1 MVLRMQ
7 SWPNP
12 SIPTVPGAPVP
23 LKLHD
28 TADAQV
34 KPVRP
39 GPEATMYVCGI
50 TPYDSTHLGHA
61 ATYLTFDLVQRVL
74 IDNGHTVHYVQNITD
89 VDDPLFERAERDGVD
104 WRELGTSQIDL
115 FRSDMANLSVI
126 PPRDYVGAI
135 ESVDEVVEMVGR
147 LLESGAAYQLSDDE
161 YPDVYFDRTATPH
174 FGYESN
180 YDEATM
186 AELFAERGGDPGR
199 VGKRDPLDALL
210 WRAARDGEPA
220 WDAPF
225 GRGRPGWHI
234 ECSAI
239 AVNRLGVGFDIQGG
253 GSDLA
258 FPHHEF
264 SAAHAEAAC
273 AADGSCGGSGAGGDG
288 GAHGDNVSGGAGVN
302 ASGAHPRMA
311 GHYVHAGMIGL
322 DGTKM
327 SKSLGNL
334 VFVSKLVEAGTDP
347 SAIRLGVFAGHYR
360 SDRDWSDD
368 VLADATHRLDRWRHA
383 ARVASDAVGD
393 DGGAG
398 DGVGG
403 GDRAGQ
409 DSGAAS
415 TAEDHADRADRV
427 IAALREALSNDL
439 DTTSA
444 LAAVDA
450 WADDVLAGVDATE
463 PATADEAGSTA
474 TSDAAFS
481 GEGLRV
487 AEAVDALLGVKL

>member
-1 MVLRMQ
+1 MQ

-12 SIPTVPGAPVP
+12 SIPTVPGTPVP

-28 TADAQV
+28 TADAVV

-115 FRSDMANLSVI
+115 FRSDMGHLSVI

-161 YPDVYFDRTATPH
+161 FPDIYFDRTATPH

-210 WRAARDGEPA
+210 WRAERDGEPA

-273 AADGSCGGSGAGGDG
+273 AADGSCGGGAGARERSDHDGDHD
-288 GAHGDNVSGGAGVN
+288 A
-302 ASGAHPRMA
+302 GAHPRMA

-334 VFVSKLVEAGTDP
+334 VFVSKLVAAGTDP

-360 SDRDWSDD
+360 SDRDWSDA
-368 VLADATHRLDRWRHA
+368 VLADATRRLEHWRRA
-383 ARVASDAVGD
+383 ARAATAADV
-393 DGGAG
+393 
-398 DGVGG
+398 
-403 GDRAGQ
+403 DREER
-409 DSGAAS
+409 DRRS
-415 TAEDHADRADRV
+415 DRADRV
-427 IAALREALSNDL
+427 IAELREALSNDL
-439 DTTSA
+439 DTPSA

-450 WADDVLAGVDATE
+450 WADEVLAGAD
-463 PATADEAGSTA
+463 ADESGTA
-474 TSDAAFS
+474 ATYS